1 MAVWDHIRV
10 YERTVYPMHRA
21 LTNNICFFDSSSA
34 LSCASASSDGLLKV
48 VPSTIT
54 LDFMSSHVF
63 SFRFNARSCTL
74 CTMAHYNVCFLFSP
88 AATLCVLS
96 LDDLLNIFGERHPV
110 FPQTSEALPGMY
122 ASCLLQRQSVV
133 SLQQL
138 I

>member
-48 VPSTIT
+48 VA
-54 LDFMSSHVF
+54 LHDNRRLHVLSCLF
-63 SFRFNARSCTL
+63 FRFNGRSWTV
-74 CTMAHYNVCFLFSP
+74 CTMAHHIVCFLSPP
-88 AATLCVLS
+88 AATLCVLLS
-96 LDDLLNIFGERHPV
+96 LDDLLNSSLKG
-110 FPQTSEALPGMY
+110 T
-122 ASCLLQRQSVV
+122 QS
-133 SLQQL
+133 SSN